1 MTMRD
6 SGQILS
12 AKYGTCLTVRGNFT
26 KMIAG
31 KEYRCPALRGS
42 RQESKKE
49 ISMKIAIG
57 NDHSAVE
64 LKNIIVEFL
73 QEKGHEVLNLG
84 VDTTDSCDYPVYG
97 EKVGRAVASGE
108 ADLGIAICGTGL
120 GISLAANKVKGVR
133 ACVCSEPYT
142 AVMSRKHNNANVLC
156 FGARVVGSEL
166 AKMIVEEWLNAEFE
180 GGRHQRRVDL
190 IMEIENR

>member
-1 MTMRD
+1 
-6 SGQILS
+6 
-12 AKYGTCLTVRGNFT
+12 
-26 KMIAG
+26 
-31 KEYRCPALRGS
+31 
-42 RQESKKE
+42 
-49 ISMKIAIG
+49 MKIAIG
-57 NDHSAVE
+57 NDHGGTD
-64 LKNIIVEFL
+64 LKWEIKKYLESKGYEIV
-73 QEKGHEVLNLG
+73 NLG
-84 VDTTDSCDYPVYG
+84 TDTKESCDYPVYG
-97 EKVGRAVASGE
+97 EKVGRAVVSGE

-142 AVMSRKHNNANVLC
+142 AVMSRRHNNCNVLC
-156 FGARVVGSEL
+156 FGARVIGSEL